1 MISPYM
7 REEAMLMRSL
17 FGMISAYL
25 LGSIPFG
32 YLLVKYVF
40 TDRVDVRTIGSR
52 SIGATNVSRIAGAKG
67 GVLTGVLD
75 IGKGMAAVLFAGK
88 LTANDPWWM
97 GWAAACAVA
106 GHIFP
111 VWIGFRGG
119 KGVATGAGGYLLLS
133 PLAVFSALVLWAVIV
148 SVKRYVSLGSIFA
161 TASIPFWIWLWEG
174 KVLRH
179 PSPEIQPL
187 VVTAAVTG
195 GLIIFRHRENIR
207 RLLAGTERKLGAR
220 LP

>member
-1 MISPYM
+1 
-7 REEAMLMRSL
+7 MLVRSL
-17 FGMISAYL
+17 LGMIGAYL

-67 GVLTGVLD
+67 GILTGILD
-75 IGKGMAAVLFAGK
+75 VGKGMAAVLFAGK

-97 GWAAACAVA
+97 GWAVACAVA

-111 VWIGFRGG
+111 AWIGFRGG

-133 PLAVFSALVLWAVIV
+133 PLAVLSGLVLWAVIV
-148 SVKRYVSLGSIFA
+148 WAKRYVSLGSIFA
-161 TASIPFWIWLWEG
+161 TASIPFWIWFWEG
-174 KVLRH
+174 HIGR
-179 PSPEIQPL
+179 SPGREIEPL
-187 VVTAAVTG
+187 VVTAAVTA

-207 RLLAGTERKLGAR
+207 RLLAGTERKLGVAGPPVQGPR
-220 LP
+220 KAS

>member
-1 MISPYM
+1 
-7 REEAMLMRSL
+7 MLIRSML
-17 FGMISAYL
+17 GMIGAYL

-40 TDRVDVRTIGSR
+40 TDRIDVRTIGSR

-67 GVLTGVLD
+67 GILTGLLD
-75 IGKGMAAVLFAGK
+75 IGKGMAAVVFAGK

-97 GWAAACAVA
+97 GMAVVLAVA

-133 PLAVFSALVLWAVIV
+133 PLAVLSGLVLWAVIV
-148 SVKRYVSLGSIFA
+148 YAKRYVSLGSIFA
-161 TASIPFWIWLWEG
+161 TASIPFWIWFWGER
-174 KVLRH
+174 VFRH
-179 PSPEIQPL
+179 SQQEVQPL

-220 LP
+220 MS

>member
-1 MISPYM
+1 
-7 REEAMLMRSL
+7 MLMRSML
-17 FGMISAYL
+17 GMIGAYL

-67 GVLTGVLD
+67 GILTGLLD
-75 IGKGMAAVLFAGK
+75 IGKGMAAVVFAGK

-97 GWAAACAVA
+97 GMAVA
-106 GHIFP
+106 LAVTGHIFP

-133 PLAVFSALVLWAVIV
+133 PWAVLSGLVLWVVIV
-148 SVKRYVSLGSIFA
+148 YAKRYVSLGSIFA
-161 TASIPFWIWLWEG
+161 TASIPFWIWFWGE
-174 KVLRH
+174 KVLGH
-179 PSPEIQPL
+179 PPQEVQPI
-187 VVTAAVTG
+187 VVTAALTG

-220 LP
+220 AS